1 MSMTVELDVTAFV
14 NALKKRGCSF
24 YPSMLWV
31 VSAAVNQREELRMG
45 YNAQGEAGTWT
56 FVSPYYAHFH
66 KEDERFVKLV
76 TVYSPCF
83 ETFYQR
89 FCEDKRRFAT
99 YRGFEQTEIPPNTF
113 DVSCLPWT
121 HYRSFD
127 MHVFDKGTYL
137 APVITWGRYLEKEG
151 RLMLPLS
158 LNLHHAAG
166 GWLPSLP
173 IFFRCGDMDAGFE
186 LKKKTTPGETGVVCF
201 MDSVTSPDGRY
212 G

>member
-1 MSMTVELDVTAFV
+1 MIFQKKDMDTWDRAEIFCHFIDELRCVMSMTVELDVTAFV

-99 YRGFEQTEIPPNTF
+99 YNRF
-113 DVSCLPWT
+113 V
-121 HYRSFD
+121 
-127 MHVFDKGTYL
+127 
-137 APVITWGRYLEKEG
+137 
-151 RLMLPLS
+151 
-158 LNLHHAAG
+158 
-166 GWLPSLP
+166 
-173 IFFRCGDMDAGFE
+173 RCA
-186 LKKKTTPGETGVVCF
+186 TPE
-201 MDSVTSPDGRY
+201 
-212 G
+212 

>member
-1 MSMTVELDVTAFV
+1 MDICF
-14 NALKKRGCSF
+14 
-24 YPSMLWV
+24 
-31 VSAAVNQREELRMG
+31 AV
-45 YNAQGEAGTWT
+45 
-56 FVSPYYAHFH
+56 YAHFH

-99 YRGFEQTEIPPNTF
+99 YRGFEQTEDPPNTF

-166 GWLPSLP
+166 DGYHLCRF
-173 IFFRCGDMDAGFE
+173 FFRCGDMDAGFE
-186 LKKKTTPGETGVVCF
+186 LKEKQRPEKRALFVLWIPLHRLMEKIRL
-201 MDSVTSPDGRY
+201 MTSSCCSRVRRLKLTA
-212 G
+212 